1 MKLEEDTNASVTSIA
16 PILRFLEKPSV
27 ISIWILALARH
38 PSQVPNLRLNPIGGI
53 STAS

>member
-1 MKLEEDTNASVTSIA
+1 MKLEEDTNASATLIA

-27 ISIWILALARH
+27 MSIRILALARH
-38 PSQVPNLRLNPIGGI
+38 RCQVPNLRLNPIGGI